1 MKKYILTLFIFAFVF
16 AFWGVNAIPAKA
28 SNDDCSFGR
37 TLKIGLTGNDVVC
50 LQQKLGISADGK
62 FGPKTRAAVMAW
74 QARWGLVADGM
85 FGMKSR
91 ANWVAHGG
99 NSGNFPDGCESA
111 SGYSRTTGQPCYAL
125 PSAKSSVVI
134 SGVSGPQKLNIG
146 ETGTWTVTASDKSGG
161 TLSYSVLWGDEKY
174 ATPMASGAATMSPQQ
189 TATFTHSY
197 ALAGVYKPT
206 FTVTNIDTRCLDI
219 SSKDSTG
226 YRCPNSASAS
236 LSVNVGG
243 IIVPKETPA
252 ISSINPVSG
261 VIGGEVTISGS
272 GFTPTG
278 NRIKFGDT
286 NSENNPKYN
295 LKPNNIVCFKYPC
308 PNSITFT
315 VPSTYYVPCLE
326 ATPSCAI
333 VTRVIQPGTYE
344 VSVINDN
351 GTSNAVK
358 FVVNPDATT
367 N

>member
-1 MKKYILTLFIFAFVF
+1 MKKYILSLLVFAFVF
-16 AFWGVNAIPAKA
+16 TFFGFSVNTTQA
-28 SNDDCSFGR
+28 DQECSFGR
-37 TLKIGLTGNDVVC
+37 TLKAGLRGDDVVC
-50 LQQKLGISADGK
+50 LQKGLGLFADGK
-62 FGPKTRAAVMAW
+62 FGPKTKAAVLAW
-74 QARWGLVADGM
+74 QMKWGLLADGM
-85 FGMKSR
+85 FGAKSR

-111 SGYSRTTGQPCYAL
+111 SGYSRTTGQPCYSI
-125 PSAKSSVVI
+125 PSVKTSVVI
-134 SGVSGPQKLNIG
+134 SGVSGPQKLNTG
-146 ETGTWTVTASDKSGG
+146 ETGTWTVTASGKSGG
-161 TLSYSVLWGDEKY
+161 TLSYSVLWGDGKY
-174 ATPMASGAATMSPQQ
+174 AMPMMSGAAMPVQQ

-197 ALAGVYKPT
+197 VSAGVYKPT
-206 FTVTNIDTRCLDI
+206 FTVTNTDTNCLDI
-219 SSKDSTG
+219 SYKDSTG
-226 YRCPNSASAS
+226 YRCPNSASVS

-243 IIVPKETPA
+243 IIVPKEIPA
-252 ISSINPVSG
+252 ISSIGPESG
-261 VIGGEVTISGS
+261 MIGDTVTITGS

-326 ATPSCAI
+326 TTPSCAI
-333 VTRVIQPGTYE
+333 ATRMIQPGTYE

-358 FVVNPDATT
+358 FVVIQTAVT